1 MDLGFIFWKGQ
12 KFEQKESTIE
22 NGVLWGIFLKKKLF
36 LIKLRILEPY
46 GKFFLQKMAAV
57 CANGAICEQM
67 NPLFWLSNL
76 LHSNYRILLI
86 FDTRGWIKCLSP
98 HNEGQAFQWCHQNSL
113 LVGGHWTRYEK

>member
-22 NGVLWGIFLKKKLF
+22 NGVLWGIFQRKKLF

-46 GKFFLQKMAAV
+46 GKFFLLNMAAV
-57 CANGAICEQM
+57 CTNGAICEQM

-86 FDTRGWIKCLSP
+86 FDPRVM
-98 HNEGQAFQWCHQNSL
+98 N
-113 LVGGHWTRYEK
+113 